1 MVRKGREKYRL
12 EEKTEAYFVYFQ
24 DGQNWIELAFYG
36 CILTVAGLRLWAEA
50 AYDATRLD
58 EFSGRWVQ
66 LLDFCRAL
74 YAVAVVLGFYRY
86 IEVMK
91 VYESLGV
98 IYIALQSMYADIG
111 NWITING
118 FIILGF
124 GVAFTVLMPGEAGKS
139 DFEYDKPFWKS
150 LRALLGDF
158 DVSGVF
164 DYYESAP
171 MWERCAAVATVC
183 RVVAVARCV
192 LYRSCQRADRPVVRR
207 VAAAEEDLRGLGG
220 NGRTVSTMDVMCP
233 HLRVLCV

>member
-1 MVRKGREKYRL
+1 MNEWMHRSGTFLPHSPSNTGTVSTLEYVNWYWTFCRVIDEIKQMVRKGREKYRL

-171 MWERCAAVATVC
+171 
-183 RVVAVARCV
+183 
-192 LYRSCQRADRPVVRR
+192 
-207 VAAAEEDLRGLGG
+207 
-220 NGRTVSTMDVMCP
+220 
-233 HLRVLCV
+233 